1 MRDRLSSAYFSA
13 TRTGAV
19 VREWLVMYNALV
31 VELGAILE
39 ANARAKDSNFVLMD
53 LQGNTRKDDIPTPEL
68 VAVRG

>member
-1 MRDRLSSAYFSA
+1 
-13 TRTGAV
+13 
-19 VREWLVMYNALV
+19 MYNALV